1 MAKTKITPEEEC
13 FKIIQ
18 TIWSCKNDEQKEGC
32 VNMFET
38 YKKKHG
44 EDNLGVTFI
53 KLEMLRL
60 EQIIKLSKLR
70 NEQMKKVQE
79 ELERQNKENGIK
91 EPSQED
97 LKKAAKTAKIMNID
111 ELKNSNNKDKK
122 KK

>member
-97 LKKAAKTAKIMNID
+97 LKQAAKTAKIMNID
-111 ELKNSNNKDKK
+111 ELKNSKNKDKK

>member
-111 ELKNSNNKDKK
+111 ELKNSKNKDKK